1 MMANR
6 YDTNLG
12 ISLRPHEN
20 SLQIHCKI
28 RASCSYAAVI
38 ASNRKM
44 IA

>member
-6 YDTNLG
+6 YDTNSG
-12 ISLRPHEN
+12 INLRPHEN
-20 SLQIHCKI
+20 SLQIHCK
-28 RASCSYAAVI
+28 CSYAAVI